1 LCGKYAFSSALALTN
16 VTLPYVLKLANLGWE
31 MAAERYP
38 DLRKGLNI
46 VHDEIIY
53 KELADTFNF
62 S

>member
-1 LCGKYAFSSALALTN
+1 
-16 VTLPYVLKLANLGWE
+16 